1 MAREELP
8 TTTFRRYAHTLGIH
22 HYTPW
27 MIATATYQAGPL
39 LRVLAKNAPNEWS
52 ESVQVR
58 HCRICQIQK
67 LRRLG

>member
-1 MAREELP
+1 MAQEELP
-8 TTTFRRYAHTLGIH
+8 TTTFRVYAHAFGFH

-39 LRVLAKNAPNEWS
+39 LRMLDKGGPNEWK
-52 ESVQVR
+52 EDVQVR
-58 HCRICQIQK
+58 HCRICKVRK